1 MIENPHPFLRRPN
14 EKAQKHW
21 WHKIKAILFGQWLIA
36 RENSHKLDDDSY
48 PFTLKVNQVPVSS
61 SLKEWFEAIDVLQ
74 PLVQSVRSS
83 IEPQTMND
91 FNIEILGV
99 NTYLFHLDRILVKI
113 REHLLNFRFRQE
125 QNSEE
130 LHSKDKLDLRQASE
144 AAEHCFH
151 TILHL
156 TALIQRLP
164 LKKLYS
170 EEFISQIHA
179 LELDATSLASSMR
192 SLNQTAYKAQAM
204 VELAALEQDLLHT
217 LAQSRSP
224 MGGGASFADMG
235 LNQGMMY
242 TAGEYLRSKVHN
254 VTSPE
259 FNHFITGMI
268 DIHEMLKKCYV
279 VARKAVVKESL
290 DVMGDNIEGLI
301 VIVSQT
307 EIDRNRAFYHLD
319 QLFHCIESLRF
330 NTNRESR
337 CSKNL
342 FEKSKCARHQLRK
355 ICQKNELGIEYLKKY
370 SIKRVTILKP
380 PK

>member
-1 MIENPHPFLRRPN
+1 MIDNPHPFLQRQT
-14 EKAQKHW
+14 EKSQKHW

-36 RENSHKLDDDSY
+36 RENSQKLEEAY
-48 PFTLKVNQVPVSS
+48 PFALTVNHVPVSS
-61 SLKEWFEAIDVLQ
+61 SLKEWFQAIDVLQ
-74 PLVQSVRSS
+74 PLVQSVRSNLD
-83 IEPQTMND
+83 PQTMNE
-91 FNIEILGV
+91 FNLENLGV

-113 REHLLNFRFRQE
+113 REHLLNYRFRQE
-125 QNSEE
+125 QNSDD
-130 LHSKDKLDLRQASE
+130 LHSKDKLDLKQASE
-144 AAEHCFH
+144 SAEHCFH

-164 LKKLYS
+164 QKKLYS

-179 LELDATSLASSMR
+179 LELDATSLASAMR

-204 VELAALEQDLLHT
+204 VELAALEQDLLQT
-217 LAQSRSP
+217 LAQSRPP

-242 TAGEYLRSKVHN
+242 TAGEYLRSKAHV
-254 VTSPE
+254 VSSPE
-259 FNHFITGMI
+259 FNQFINGMI

-290 DVMGDNIEGLI
+290 DIMGDNIEGLI
-301 VIVSQT
+301 TIVSQN
-307 EIDRNRAFYHLD
+307 EMDRNRAFYHLD
-319 QLFHCIESLRF
+319 QLFHCIEALRF

-342 FEKSKCARHQLRK
+342 FEKSKSARLQLRK

-370 SIKRVTILKP
+370 SIKRVSLIKP
-380 PK
+380 PKL